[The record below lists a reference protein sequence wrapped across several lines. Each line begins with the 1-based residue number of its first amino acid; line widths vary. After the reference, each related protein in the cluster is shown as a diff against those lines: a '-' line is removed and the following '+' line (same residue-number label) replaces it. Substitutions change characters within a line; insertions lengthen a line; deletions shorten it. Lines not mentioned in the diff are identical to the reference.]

1 MPLKPLQAIR
11 KYCLYCMNGQGIEVN
26 LCFSISCLFYA
37 CRYGQNETEPRK
49 SALQLI
55 KKYCLDCSNGS
66 SKERVTCWDED
77 CSLFPYR
84 HGKNPLRVG
93 VGNQYPDPFV
103 LNSRAD
109 LGG

>member
-11 KYCLYCMNGQGIEVN
+11 KYCLYCM
-26 LCFSISCLFYA
+26 
-37 CRYGQNETEPRK
+37 
-49 SALQLI
+49 
-55 KKYCLDCSNGS
+55 NGS

-93 VGNQYPDPFV
+93 VGNHDPDPFV